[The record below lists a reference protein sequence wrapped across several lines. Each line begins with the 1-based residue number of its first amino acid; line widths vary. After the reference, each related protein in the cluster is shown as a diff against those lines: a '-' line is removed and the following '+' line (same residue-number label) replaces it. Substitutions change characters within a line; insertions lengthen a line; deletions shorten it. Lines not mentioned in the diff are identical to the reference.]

1 MVASRPMKNKFAI
14 LVLLGLTAVISV
26 GCVGTLDGHHTAA
39 WPLMKDKL
47 EGRYELPAAQVFAA
61 AKEVL
66 DHNGRLYGENTI
78 THTLE
83 ANINTRTVW
92 VKITELNPQVTQVL
106 VQTRT
111 KGGGTDLE
119 LTSEIDKQI
128 ALRLATGQK
137 LTPFDQNAGKSR

>member
-1 MVASRPMKNKFAI
+1 MKNKLVI
-14 LVLLGLTAVISV
+14 LICLGLVAMISA
-26 GCVGTLDGHHTAA
+26 GCVSTLDGHHTAA
-39 WPLMKDKL
+39 WPMMKDKL
-47 EGRYELPAAQVFAA
+47 EGRYELPVAQVFAA

-78 THTLE
+78 TRTLE

-92 VKITELNPQVTQVL
+92 VKITELNPNVTQVL

-137 LTPFDQNAGKSR
+137 LAPFEDTASKSN